1 VRDAGDDRED
11 EGGDDATDRGI
22 ADRLFPESETVDDP
36 SALEDR
42 TPPEEH
48 PMDDFDR
55 SAGADPD
62 PDSGPGETPDDELD
76 GSAADGPE
84 TPEAESPS
92 GGPLGDLA
100 DRMREKA
107 DRVDEG
113 DGVFEAVDV
122 GEVDQETLWKQV
134 ASDEEFVVEDP
145 ADREDVVDK
154 STYCEKCEFFAGP
167 PEVRCA
173 HEGTSILELVD
184 LEHFRVRNCPV
195 VIEEEALENIND

>member
-1 VRDAGDDRED
+1 MTEAEDDRED
-11 EGGDDATDRGI
+11 EGGDDGTDQGI
-22 ADRLFPESETVDDP
+22 ADRLFPESETVDDL
-36 SALEDR
+36 SAFDDR

-48 PMDDFDR
+48 PMDDLGR
-55 SAGADPD
+55 PAGAA

-76 GSAADGPE
+76 GSAPDRPE
-84 TPEAESPS
+84 STEAGSPS

-107 DRVDEG
+107 DRVEEG
-113 DGVFEAVDV
+113 DDVFEAVDV
-122 GEVDQETLWKQV
+122 GAVDEETLWKQV

-145 ADREDVVDK
+145 GDREDVVDK
-154 STYCEKCEFFAGP
+154 STYCEKCEFFSGP

-195 VIEEEALENIND
+195 VIEEAALENIND

>member
-1 VRDAGDDRED
+1 VTDTEDDRED
-11 EGGDDATDRGI
+11 EGGDDGTDQGI

-36 SALEDR
+36 SAFEDR
-42 TPPEEH
+42 APPSEDPGDSFDRATDAPSEPGPEETTNE
-48 PMDDFDR
+48 D
-55 SAGADPD
+55 GG
-62 PDSGPGETPDDELD
+62 SGPDRPERTDA
-76 GSAADGPE
+76 GS
-84 TPEAESPS
+84 ESD
-92 GGPLGDLA
+92 GPLGDLA
-100 DRMREKA
+100 ERMRAKA

-154 STYCEKCEFFAGP
+154 STYCEKCEFFSGP